1 MASALYIC
9 SRPVISP
16 LLRELLSGGSHVA
29 SASAS
34 SVDSP
39 AHSLAFCGVVLALYA
54 LAVVSRH
61 FPDSRMARRLGAAL
75 LVASM
80 GLLVLQPSALSG
92 VVEDN
97 YGGVGRSW
105 RSRREYVEQACGV
118 AVAGVSVL
126 TLTGL
131 ASPTKSLAR
140 RAAFAVAVG
149 VPVGI
154 WSALASMP
162 GADAAI
168 VSWSALGAAGTY
180 SCALMV
186 LLETALPRPAAVLS
200 RRGTG
205 SRAGGGGPAVGRAW
219 RVGSVVI
226 ELYVA
231 VVAFMPAAGI
241 AQASQ
246 GAGWKEKKGLQLLI
260 LGPVGRNLMGLP
272 PPAGHNDDGG
282 DGGGGTNAQGAA
294 RFALATAATGHAVIA
309 VALKLLEERTGG
321 AGGSGGGGGGGGR
334 GAGAGFG
341 RRRGVQGPASAS
353 RAFGEARWIPF
364 TGNASTSL
372 S

>member
-16 LLRELLSGGSHVA
+16 LLRELLSGGRHVA

-34 SVDSP
+34 LVDSP

-61 FPDSRMARRLGAAL
+61 FPDSRVARRSGAAL
-75 LVASM
+75 LVTSM
-80 GLLVLQPSALSG
+80 ALLVLQPSALSG
-92 VVEDN
+92 VVEGEH
-97 YGGVGRSW
+97 GGVGRSW
-105 RSRREYVEQACGV
+105 KSRREYVEQACGV
-118 AVAGVSVL
+118 AVAGVGVL

-131 ASPTKSLAR
+131 TSPTKTLAR
-140 RAAFAVAVG
+140 KAAFAVAVG

-162 GADAAI
+162 GAAAAI

-186 LLETALPRPAAVLS
+186 LLEAALPRPAAVLS
-200 RRGTG
+200 RRGSG
-205 SRAGGGGPAVGRAW
+205 SRAGGGGPAVGRAR
-219 RVGSVVI
+219 RVGSVVV

-241 AQASQ
+241 AQ
-246 GAGWKEKKGLQLLI
+246 GLQLLI
-260 LGPVGRNLMGLP
+260 LGPVGRNLMGLAP
-272 PPAGHNDDGG
+272 PTGHND
-282 DGGGGTNAQGAA
+282 GGGGGGGEGTNAQGAA
-294 RFALATAATGHAVIA
+294 SFALATAATGHAVIT

-321 AGGSGGGGGGGGR
+321 AGGSGGGGGGDGR

-341 RRRGVQGPASAS
+341 RRRGVQGPASVS
-353 RAFGEARWIPF
+353 RAFGETFHHITTEFSPHDGRIV
-364 TGNASTSL
+364 TKT
-372 S
+372 